1 MATGDLIVCSN
12 SLIYFLIF
20 LPGPV
25 VTGGERGLTAPHRT
39 DTRRPRVSEANGVSK
54 YVLIDD
60 VHVHKLFVTFNHL
73 CSFFNCNYTMFKF
86 K

>member
-20 LPGPV
+20 LLGPV
-25 VTGGERGLTAPHRT
+25 VTGGERGLTSPRRT

-60 VHVHKLFVTFNHL
+60 VHVI
-73 CSFFNCNYTMFKF
+73 SFSRMYCVLRVKPNNS
-86 K
+86 